1 MTRNKIGIG
10 DDGDGKGEGVVDL
23 IQLGY
28 GGGDEESGGGG
39 CTNVVA
45 AKDLLDWCD
54 ERRKR
59 IQENFQFAKFEV
71 FAFNRR
77 SQDFKSQQ

>member
-10 DDGDGKGEGVVDL
+10 DDGDGKGEGGVDL

-39 CTNVVA
+39 WTNVVA
-45 AKDLLDWCD
+45 AKDLLDW
-54 ERRKR
+54 R
-59 IQENFQFAKFEV
+59 
-71 FAFNRR
+71 
-77 SQDFKSQQ
+77 